1 MLSGG
6 DPHVLR
12 DGPESKVVPF
22 SSLSFATDEKEDRK
36 TLRYGKNGPET
47 VLLAGEFIFDS
58 PFARPLLRAMDRVIH
73 IRADSDENTSNFS
86 VILKMLCREGRSSE
100 PGWRAA
106 SSQLLKLLFIQIL
119 RFNMAEHQKQDR
131 TCQGNHPFALMFDS
145 KLRGVTEA
153 LHHSPERR
161 WTVADMAAEAGMSR
175 TNFSLRFAEVAGVAP
190 LEYLTNHRMMK
201 AAELLERTDATL
213 EEIAERIGY
222 GSEAAF
228 STAFKREMGMAPG
241 GYRRRGNKSPLDS
254 TFEPRTSENT

>member
-1 MLSGG
+1 
-6 DPHVLR
+6 
-12 DGPESKVVPF
+12 
-22 SSLSFATDEKEDRK
+22 
-36 TLRYGKNGPET
+36 
-47 VLLAGEFIFDS
+47 
-58 PFARPLLRAMDRVIH
+58 MDRVIH
-73 IRADSDENTSNFS
+73 IRADNDENTSNFS

-106 SSQLLKLLFIQIL
+106 RSELLKLLFIQIL
-119 RFNMAEHQKQDR
+119 RFNMAEHQRQDR
-131 TCQGNHPFALMFDS
+131 TCQSNHPFALMFDR

-153 LHHSPERR
+153 LYHSPERP

-175 TNFSLRFAEVAGVAP
+175 TKFSLRFAQVAGMAP

-213 EEIAERIGY
+213 EEIAEQIGY

-241 GYRRRGNKSPLDS
+241 GYRRMRNKNRLGGTS
-254 TFEPRTSENT
+254 EPRTSDIVSPMLPGI